1 MSQERT
7 IDVPFPAS
15 RNGAATAPSAGELAE
30 RRGGL
35 NRDTV
40 VKLLIAWTVTPI
52 FAGVVAALAYFVL
65 SKF

>member
-1 MSQERT
+1 MSQEAA
-7 IDVPFPAS
+7 VGLGGPAVLS
-15 RNGAATAPSAGELAE
+15 EGERAE

-52 FAGVVAALAYFVL
+52 FSGVVAALAYFVI
-65 SKF
+65 SRF

>member
-7 IDVPFPAS
+7 IDSPLIP
-15 RNGAATAPSAGELAE
+15 GAANVSPGERAE
-30 RRGGL
+30 QRGGL

-52 FAGVVAALAYFVL
+52 FAGVVAALAYAVF
-65 SKF
+65 SRF

>member
-1 MSQERT
+1 MSQEAAVDLGR
-7 IDVPFPAS
+7 PA
-15 RNGAATAPSAGELAE
+15 TLTEGERAE

-52 FAGVVAALAYFVL
+52 FSGVVAALAYFII
-65 SKF
+65 SRF